1 MCSEDAQCVEDYLNL
16 KYKEKLLNIVFPHFV
31 IKRPTPSLSE
41 NIQIVDEVIR
51 EVFNRFNIYDPEKPI
66 TLSDIDFTDYEIE
79 ALFKK
84 WNNK

>member
-1 MCSEDAQCVEDYLNL
+1 MCSKDAQCVEDYLNL

-41 NIQIVDEVIR
+41 NIQIVDEVIH
-51 EVFNRFNIYDPEKPI
+51 EVFNRFNIYDPEKSI

-79 ALFKK
+79 TLLKK
-84 WNNK
+84 WAK